1 MVLSHDGGRTW
12 HWMCEAAVGYGGLWD
27 PDYAY
32 TADGALFATTFSGL
46 KVMRD
51 GCVFASAPPGTTFVS
66 QVEVAPGGEVFY
78 AASDPHDGNIY
89 RSTDGGMTFT
99 TSTAPGRADDWWESL
114 KFSTD
119 EPAARVP
126 RGISV
131 SSHCLSGTVGAGDDC
146 VTDADCPS
154 IQPRRI
160 AGATVRRRAQG
171 AAARAQRR
179 RRAVVHRRAQA
190 RAARCDEQ
198 VRAADRRHRRAD
210 PDIVYAKLV
219 EQTGE
224 MLYVSKDGA
233 LTWTKILEEPE
244 PIAFVARKS
253 GEIVAGTKLS
263 GSRRSLDHGT
273 TWTDLAGPPHIGCLT
288 EDAAGTV
295 WACTQNYAQAMM
307 PGIPAVP
314 ADGFGIMKTTDLA
327 TWTGTMRF
335 QDIADPVSC
344 PAGTAQHDQCVE
356 KYDDMPSVWCCLA
369 MQIGH
374 HESRCGL
381 FRPARVRRRPGRSTR
396 PVARCDRSPPPP
408 GGGCCDAGATG
419 SWWLAL
425 PLVVVLRRR
434 RR

>member
-1 MVLSHDGGRTW
+1 MYL
-12 HWMCEAAVGYGGLWD
+12 AGYR
-27 PDYAY
+27 
-32 TADGALFATTFSGL
+32 F
-46 KVMRD
+46 
-51 GCVFASAPPGTTFVS
+51 
-66 QVEVAPGGEVFY
+66 Q
-78 AASDPHDGNIY
+78 
-89 RSTDGGMTFT
+89 
-99 TSTAPGRADDWWESL
+99 
-114 KFSTD
+114 
-119 EPAARVP
+119 
-126 RGISV
+126 
-131 SSHCLSGTVGAGDDC
+131 SHCLSGTVGAGTDC
-146 VTDADCPS
+146 VTDDDCQI

-160 AGATVRRRAQG
+160 AGATCGDAHKVLLL
-171 AAARAQRR
+171 ARSDAGGQSFTAELTLGLPAETNKSELRIVGID
-179 RRAVVHRRAQA
+179 AT
-190 RAARCDEQ
+190 
-198 VRAADRRHRRAD
+198 D

-219 EQTGE
+219 EQAGE

-273 TWTDLAGPPHIGCLT
+273 TWTELAGAPHIGCLT
-288 EDAAGTV
+288 EDTAGTV

-314 ADGFGIMKTTDLA
+314 ADGFGIMTTTDLA
-327 TWTGTMRF
+327 TWTGTMRL
-335 QDIADPVSC
+335 QDIADAVSC

-369 MQIGH
+369 MQMGITNPGADCSGRLACVPAQAGDPPP
-374 HESRCGL
+374 SRDVIK
-381 FRPARVRRRPGRSTR
+381 A
-396 PVARCDRSPPPP
+396 PPPP